1 MKRNVQIYVEGNR
14 LELFNDEKINVN
26 SSVQNIADISK
37 VYTDFSQSFT
47 IPASEN
53 NNSIFQYFYN
63 SDYDGTINH
72 NIRRDAY
79 IEIDLTSFRRGKI
92 QLEKANLKNGQVEN
106 YTITFYGDVLALKDK
121 FGEDNLSQLDYSAD
135 SHEYTGAEVQMRVES
150 SATDFDVCYPLI
162 SSQRVWQ
169 YDNATTPDDNIDTSL
184 GAIKFNELLPAYRV
198 RNIFEVIQSN
208 YGVSFTGTFLSDP
221 RFTSAY
227 LWLKKS
233 ETPTF
238 TSQATRI
245 DFDYATYDSP
255 EVTDYVQIDFI
266 NNSIQYYN
274 QPQWAIG
281 TTNYPAI
288 HNIVLN
294 IFGIS
299 DTDVDYWIDVY
310 INNTLV
316 STIQG
321 IGNASYNLITE
332 SNDPSID
339 NVVYFI
345 MRAQSFITFTSQ
357 INSYYDVTLPSGA
370 FTYQDYII
378 YNNTQSATAFVN
390 LADLMPSM
398 KVADFFAGTLK
409 EFNLTCYGISEN
421 TFQLEPLEDWYGKG
435 QIIDI
440 TQHTIVE
447 NIDIERIKL
456 YRTIRFKYQDSLSF
470 MNVQF
475 NQFFNRQYGNLDY
488 SFPYDGEEYSIES
501 PFENMMFNRF
511 TNEDIQVGYAL
522 GTSPEFK
529 PYVPKPMI
537 LYKFGGIS
545 TNTWYFDNGTTI
557 DALNSY
563 VCFGQDLQVN
573 GIDYSLNWGA
583 ETSTLTNT
591 PISNSLFETYY
602 FNYIINLFNRKNR
615 LTYIKANLPITILT
629 SLKLNDRLV
638 IRDKRYIINEMKS
651 DLTSGEV
658 DFTLINDFRTLAPLR
673 RVGATIGV
681 GGTSVVNVA
690 VPLKNGT
697 YKATIDITGT
707 GVISVSD
714 TEIFE
719 DRILE
724 FILPENT
731 NEIFILITE
740 EAELLITEEAQQLV
754 NEEGKELVYTIPIT
768 YEYNDG
774 TSEIRYLQIIQ
785 AG

>member
-92 QLEKANLKNGQVEN
+92 QLEKANLKNGAVEN

-121 FGEDNLSQLDYSAD
+121 FGEDNLSQLDYQAD
-135 SHEYTGAEVQMRVES
+135 SFDYTGAEVQARVES

-169 YDNATTPDDNIDTSL
+169 YDNPTTPDDNIDTSL
-184 GAIKFNELLPAYRV
+184 GAIEFNELFPAYRV
-198 RNIFEVIQSN
+198 RNIFEVIQNN
-208 YGVSFTGTFLSDP
+208 YGVTFTGTFLSDP

-233 ETPTF
+233 EAPNFITLDTL
-238 TSQATRI
+238 I
-245 DFDYATYDSP
+245 DFESVTYAFP
-255 EVTDYVQIDFI
+255 EVVDYVTIDLAA
-266 NNSIQYYN
+266 NTIQYTTVPN
-274 QPQWAIG
+274 ALNNPTHFIDITISG
-281 TTNYPAI
+281 T
-288 HNIVLN
+288 
-294 IFGIS
+294 S
-299 DTDVDYWIDVY
+299 DNTLIYWIDIF
-310 INNTLV
+310 INSTL
-316 STIQG
+316 STTIQG
-321 IGNASYNLITE
+321 VGNATYNLITD
-332 SNDPSID
+332 NNNPSI
-339 NVVYFI
+339 NNTCYFVL
-345 MRAQSFITFTSQ
+345 RAETTLTFSSV
-357 INSYYDVTLPSGA
+357 INSYFTGTIGGIVLSLPDYSITN
-370 FTYQDYII
+370 FTQ
-378 YNNTQSATAFVN
+378 TALAYVN

>member
-53 NNSIFQYFYN
+53 NNRIFQYFYN

-79 IEIDLTSFRRGKI
+79 IEIDLTPFRRGKI
-92 QLEKANLKNGQVEN
+92 QLEKANLKNGAVEN
-106 YTITFYGDVLALKDK
+106 YTITFYGDVLTLKDK
-121 FGEDNLSQLDYSAD
+121 FGEDNLSQLDYQID
-135 SHEYTGAEVQMRVES
+135 SFDYTGAEVQARVES
-150 SATDFDVCYPLI
+150 SSIDYDVCYPLI
-162 SSQRVWQ
+162 SSKRVWQ
-169 YDNATTPDDNIDTSL
+169 YDNPSTPDDNIDTSL
-184 GAIKFNELLPAYRV
+184 GAIEFNELFPAYRV
-198 RNIFEVIQSN
+198 KNIFDIIQSN
-208 YGVSFTGTFLSDP
+208 YGVTFSGTFLSDP

-233 ETPTF
+233 EAPNFITLDTL
-238 TSQATRI
+238 I
-245 DFDYATYDSP
+245 DFESVNYTYP
-255 EVTDYVQIDFI
+255 EVVDYVTIDLDT
-266 NNSIQYYN
+266 NTIQYTTVPSPLN
-274 QPQWAIG
+274 NPTHFIDITISG
-281 TTNYPAI
+281 T
-288 HNIVLN
+288 
-294 IFGIS
+294 S
-299 DTDVDYWIDVY
+299 DNTLIYWIDVF
-310 INNTLV
+310 INSTL
-316 STIQG
+316 STTIQG
-321 IGNASYNLITE
+321 VGNATYNLITD
-332 SNDPSID
+332 NNNPSI
-339 NVVYFI
+339 NNTCYFVL
-345 MRAQSFITFTSQ
+345 RAETTLTFNSV
-357 INSYYDVTLPSGA
+357 INSYFTGTIGGIVLSLPDYSITN
-370 FTYQDYII
+370 FTQ
-378 YNNTQSATAFVN
+378 TALAYVN

-421 TFQLEPLEDWYGKG
+421 TYQLEPLEDWYGKG

-488 SFPYDGEEYSIES
+488 SFPYDGEEYLIES

-522 GTSPEFK
+522 GTAPEFK

-537 LYKFGGIS
+537 IYKFGGIS
-545 TNTWYFDNGTTI
+545 TNTWYFDNGTTV

-563 VCFGQDLQVN
+563 VCFGQDLRVN

-583 ETSTLTNT
+583 ETSTLWNT
-591 PISNSLFETYY
+591 PINNSLFETYY
-602 FNYIINLFNRKNR
+602 FNYIINLFNKKNR

-629 SLKLNDRLV
+629 SLKLNDRIV

-658 DFTLINDFRTLAPLR
+658 EFTLINDFRALAPIR
-673 RVGATIGV
+673 QVGANIGI

-707 GVISVSD
+707 GVLSVSD
-714 TEIFE
+714 TEIFQ
-719 DRILE
+719 DKIIE
-724 FILPENT
+724 FTLPENT

-740 EAELLITEEAQQLV
+740 EAELLITEDIRQLV